1 MLTFLIRSLL
11 LSFLGLALGPSVLLG
26 RLSKEFTDS
35 PFLLSQCDKI
45 SDEPFRIVTGF
56 ELWTLLARLKMS
68 NGNLVYCSRLYSR
81 L

>member
-1 MLTFLIRSLL
+1 MLAFLIRSLL
-11 LSFLGLALGPSVLLG
+11 LWFLGSALGSSVFLG

-35 PFLLSQCDKI
+35 LFLLSQCDKM

-56 ELWTLLARLKMS
+56 ELWALLACLEMS
-68 NGNLVYCSRLYSR
+68 SGSLVYCSRLYSR